1 MREGFEGGR
10 LWWAGGYVG
19 PEVEGG
25 NLRAEVWGAGGGGQ
39 EVMPGGRLR
48 EFMEERS
55 VGPRLKVGGY
65 AGRGLRAGI

>member
-1 MREGFEGGR
+1 MVGR
-10 LWWAGGYVG
+10 G
-19 PEVEGG
+19 
-25 NLRAEVWGAGGGGQ
+25 LRAEVWGAGGGGR

-65 AGRGLRAGI
+65 AGLEVEGGSLKAEGVYGGEV